1 MEHRGCSRLSRH
13 RSGGPR
19 LAEYSYGR
27 AQHLDHAQR
36 YPLLRC
42 QSAHYSH
49 GVANCRLI
57 KSARSSTVTWAS
69 DPPNVNLRFLRAK
82 RQSETLRLACIAH
95 KSLEISERCRLWQQN
110 SSATPEN
117 SAAFWRGDLKT
128 VCFDSFILKRVL
140 KQTRSVFLRAIN
152 YFESA
157 SIIK

>member
-42 QSAHYSH
+42 QSAHYSY

-110 SSATPEN
+110 SSATPETT
-117 SAAFWRGDLKT
+117 SA
-128 VCFDSFILKRVL
+128 
-140 KQTRSVFLRAIN
+140 LRATACP
-152 YFESA
+152 ESERSRHSEA
-157 SIIK
+157 TAEFRRFLERRFKN